1 LTYEQLDRDS
11 NALARGL
18 ANVGVKKGDRCAV
31 MLGNNIEFATTTY
44 ALFKLGAVLV
54 STTCVSGG
62 GRLTQPNTGAIEPS
76 IQQCSSHLSFEPSYS
91 STFNHIY

>member
-1 LTYEQLDRDS
+1 LTYDQLDRDS

-18 ANVGVKKGDRCAV
+18 ANAGVKKGDRCAV

-54 STTCVSGG
+54 STICISTSSQ
-62 GRLTQPNTGAIEPS
+62 LTQQNTGATEPS
-76 IQQCSSHLSFEPSYS
+76 FQQRSSHLSIEPSYS